1 MPSNQLTKR
10 WRIEFQNGFVIECY
24 SQRKPTRLANAWAKE
39 ELLDGSLYGTY
50 TIAYQGLFNRQ
61 IKELL

>member
-1 MPSNQLTKR
+1 MTGNQLTKR

-24 SQRKPTRLANAWAKE
+24 SQRKPTRLANSWAKE
-39 ELLDGSLYGTY
+39 ELPGGSFYGSY
-50 TIAYQGLFNRQ
+50 TIAYQGLFNKQ